1 MKLYIATTSLNF
13 DTIMST
19 ESISPVSFY
28 PLRRFGIPHMYNKVS
43 LCLPNSILLLDR
55 IPAYSINREEYD
67 HRPLIIEIDTEFY
80 PDGYFKEVKSGIYQ
94 TSKTIYLSPKSSSI
108 LFLNYEDY
116 TVTLNKSANIIETKY
131 ILYKKANRISV
142 VNSQLCKGISPDIF
156 KGISDIEKFD
166 EESLRR
172 DILINKAK
180 GFITGYLIGR
190 GKSLTAD
197 SARLLNLTRQIKDTI
212 YALVTM
218 DSSDRSRMH
227 QELRVLTAE
236 AKQISWKLDDNK
248 IRISSAINEDLSASG
263 FNEEEAKRVRKY
275 FSKRGLYPMIIN
287 QLCPGAKLFSV
298 EQAVL
303 SAANAPDDQELDNRL
318 KLLTDYTNSI
328 LKYTSA
334 KQDSN
339 SLIKYHPDLKVIEC
353 FDDSLDDDSKKIVP
367 IIYNLF
373 SDQNIRSEEFKSKRI
388 NYIVEIA
395 KVLQGSSE
403 INFQLIREYIN
414 GLLDN
419 LEDAKPFKI
428 NSSELIAIN
437 SFGAFIKAPDSDIE
451 KLLSTLLSNEIS
463 DHRIALALWG
473 IIYGYSNIP
482 NYCFKQWIGQC
493 DSTELER
500 YLSLVN
506 TQIYGNVDFKCEAFS
521 SRTSTPIEE
530 KAHEVKSSSETSLF
544 SDMEG
549 KVEKDSELAET
560 GVTEPEDRLGVND
573 GIQSRSPMDEY
584 KDKISVRSEAILE
597 ENKPKRKQD
606 AFLSYY
612 KDQIEIILS
621 TSTSFAEIVQRIDRI
636 SPEEGKT
643 NWKTAKS
650 KIKKAIEDIEKEYRR
665 NHESVFYN
673 NDDDFS
679 SSAKLFLNDT
689 MAWDKI
695 SGHLPNNPALIKQF
709 KKDFDWFRSN
719 YFNGIYVKNHR
730 DNRSVLDHFYR
741 YFMKKVNEAKSYG
754 SFSKDYANLTY
765 ETVDRI
771 MNTLKVLYP

>member
-1 MKLYIATTSLNF
+1 M
-13 DTIMST
+13 
-19 ESISPVSFY
+19 
-28 PLRRFGIPHMYNKVS
+28 
-43 LCLPNSILLLDR
+43 
-55 IPAYSINREEYD
+55 
-67 HRPLIIEIDTEFY
+67 
-80 PDGYFKEVKSGIYQ
+80 
-94 TSKTIYLSPKSSSI
+94 
-108 LFLNYEDY
+108 
-116 TVTLNKSANIIETKY
+116 
-131 ILYKKANRISV
+131 
-142 VNSQLCKGISPDIF
+142 
-156 KGISDIEKFD
+156 
-166 EESLRR
+166 
-172 DILINKAK
+172 
-180 GFITGYLIGR
+180 
-190 GKSLTAD
+190 
-197 SARLLNLTRQIKDTI
+197 
-212 YALVTM
+212 
-218 DSSDRSRMH
+218 
-227 QELRVLTAE
+227 
-236 AKQISWKLDDNK
+236 
-248 IRISSAINEDLSASG
+248 
-263 FNEEEAKRVRKY
+263 
-275 FSKRGLYPMIIN
+275 
-287 QLCPGAKLFSV
+287 
-298 EQAVL
+298 
-303 SAANAPDDQELDNRL
+303 
-318 KLLTDYTNSI
+318 TDYTNSI

-388 NYIVEIA
+388 DYIVEIA

-482 NYCFKQWIGQC
+482 NYCFKQWIGLC
-493 DSTELER
+493 DSTEIER

-521 SRTSTPIEE
+521 NRTSTPIEE
-530 KAHEVKSSSETSLF
+530 NAHEVKSSSETSVF

-549 KVEKDSELAET
+549 KVEKDSELTET

-584 KDKISVRSEAILE
+584 KNKISVRSEAILE
-597 ENKPKRKQD
+597 ENKPKRKPD

-673 NDDDFS
+673 NDDDYS

-709 KKDFDWFRSN
+709 KKDFDWFRRN
-719 YFNGIYVKNHR
+719 YFDGIYVKNHR
-730 DNRSVLDHFYR
+730 DNRSVLDHFHM
-741 YFMKKVNEAKSYG
+741 YFKKKISEAKSYG
-754 SFSKDYANLTY
+754 NFYKDYVNLTY